1 MTTALEIGGAFLFM
15 ATLLIAVMFLA
26 ALQLGR
32 LVTRDDEQR
41 EVEVVW
47 APEVAVRDP
56 RWPQHVHPGS
66 GTSTRPTSGAPSGGG
81 RWRIIPR
88 LEGAAQRNVRLDSSM
103 NSVTPYGAA

>member
-26 ALQLGR
+26 AFQLGR

-56 RWPQHVHPGS
+56 RWPQHAHPGS
-66 GTSTRPTSGAPSGGG
+66 GTSTRPTSGAPSGGD
-81 RWRIIPR
+81 RWRCGSSPGSR
-88 LEGAAQRNVRLDSSM
+88 ARRSRTFASTVR
-103 NSVTPYGAA
+103 